1 MNCAASLNRS
11 RTCCRHT
18 GRSWLLLMCGLWL
31 SGCGVQ
37 AYEQQL
43 NNANE
48 LFTYQNRLD
57 QYLTKTPWD
66 APGLGVSM
74 RIPHGYGM
82 IPAPAPVAVKE
93 GEEGEAAEEPEAPVD
108 LRQPTY
114 LGVPEIEGLIGAW
127 KAAVPSTDGS
137 NAVVFLYVFGNHARM
152 LSGTS
157 EPGEGQAADEYL
169 DHLEA
174 VLQTQLGVT
183 IEQEGG
189 SANQPNAKFH
199 ESIPRDAKYVSRKE
213 FDVVRLVPSD
223 GALQEL
229 QLPSLDAYLYEVQS
243 GSMQVALLLVT
254 PTSARENPDNAL
266 RVALETLSVSSQAP
280 ERRPDGQIG
289 QPASKSG
296 F

>member
-1 MNCAASLNRS
+1 MHCAAHSNCS
-11 RTCCRHT
+11 RTR
-18 GRSWLLLMCGLWL
+18 GRRQDLLWLLLACGLWL
-31 SGCGVQ
+31 AGCGVQ

-43 NNANE
+43 NNAHE
-48 LFTYQNRLD
+48 LFAYQNRLD
-57 QYLTKTPWD
+57 QYLAKTPWS

-82 IPAPAPVAVKE
+82 IPAPAPVAPKEAKE
-93 GEEGEAAEEPEAPVD
+93 GEDAEAPEAPVD

-127 KAAVPSTDGS
+127 KATVPSTDGS
-137 NAVVFLYVFGNHARM
+137 NAVVFLYVFGNHGRM
-152 LSGTS
+152 LSNAS
-157 EPGEGQAADEYL
+157 EPGEGQKVDEYL

-174 VLQTQLGVT
+174 VLQTQLGLT

-189 SANQPNAKFH
+189 SAQQSNAKFR
-199 ESIPRDAKYVSRKE
+199 ESLPRDSKFVLKKE

-229 QLPSLDAYLYEVQS
+229 QLPKLEAYLYETHS
-243 GSMQVALLLVT
+243 GSIQVAALLVT
-254 PTSARENPDNAL
+254 PTSVRDNPDNAL
-266 RVALETLSVSSQAP
+266 RVALETLSVSDKRP
-280 ERRPDGQIG
+280 ERRADGQVG
-289 QPASKSG
+289 QPAPASG